1 MAADPNTPQ
10 PATGPRILP
19 ADQLYVLEASG
30 TPPGDTALAFP
41 AGADRTV
48 ILRHGAPDN
57 TVFAQVVFP
66 AAAFSPDGGADSVHV
81 SLRPRPGIYGLE
93 FECDRPMA
101 AKAGARQVFKYPVH
115 FSAPIGAQQRYG
127 SAVVFERALAIGQ
140 LDSDGRYDLLPST
153 RPASDNLEAPLS
165 GPGTYIVAAPR

>member
-1 MAADPNTPQ
+1 MASTRSLRAIFRPRLRRASGWVALSTALACRSGAMAADPNTPQ

-101 AKAGARQVFKYPVH
+101 ARPPDAECPT
-115 FSAPIGAQQRYG
+115 
-127 SAVVFERALAIGQ
+127 LL
-140 LDSDGRYDLLPST
+140 LDMSLGVQPSVRSRGR
-153 RPASDNLEAPLS
+153 
-165 GPGTYIVAAPR
+165 V